1 MLPIIYNIY
10 LYHVLFDI
18 ILHNITLIKKEFNIL
33 GKNKSLQH
41 NLL

>member
-10 LYHVLFDI
+10 LYHVLFD

>member
-1 MLPIIYNIY
+1 MLFIIYNIY

-18 ILHNITLIKKEFNIL
+18 ISHNITLIKKEFNII
-33 GKNKSLQH
+33 GKNKSLRH